1 MSYKD
6 REGASTGT
14 MSLEGPPPP
23 CMFIAAEI
31 NFTERGLT
39 VSYPDFSDNGENRN
53 VFSKGGHKGAFSTIL
68 FFSNLIFLSSRD
80 LNTKGK

>member
-1 MSYKD
+1 MARRTRKQMVEDSRGHFFLLAALY
-6 REGASTGT
+6 
-14 MSLEGPPPP
+14 
-23 CMFIAAEI
+23 CIAAQI
-31 NFTERGLT
+31 IFTERGLT

-53 VFSKGGHKGAFSTIL
+53 VFSKGGHKGAFSAIL